1 MNIYQMR
8 HAILAQ
14 HRGRRVTPAQLKAE
28 LLEKFPGVKPQSVNA
43 SDCHYSDRKRAG
55 STCPE
60 CRKLGGFAVNRDG
73 IVDLGAS
80 GWGNISPV
88 YVPTGNTRSSIGPST
103 TTNRISSF
111 RSPQNAVII
120 DDAFISEWHPKYD
133 WTENDEDEYQKL
145 VAAVARDI
153 ASAGTVSKSTFLR
166 IWNWK
171 GAMRVIGHV
180 LLDAYET
187 LYAPAFRRAASEP
200 PERKLAALIA
210 PSVKL
215 PGVEA
220 ATGSTLIHF
229 MHPDSMPIIDVRTCE
244 VLFAAGL
251 VSTDRKDLAHYEEFR
266 RAIDGVKR
274 RCPRWTLRQ
283 IDRALFAYHK
293 QVFEKGGSG
302 GCRTA

>member
-1 MNIYQMR
+1 MNIYQKR
-8 HAILAQ
+8 HAILAR
-14 HRGRRVTPAQLKAE
+14 HIGERITPAQLKAE
-28 LLEKFPGVKPQSVNA
+28 VLERFPDTKPQSVNA
-43 SDCHYSDRKRAG
+43 PDCFYSDRKRAG

-60 CRKLGGFAVNRDG
+60 CGKIGGFAVNRDG
-73 IVDLGAS
+73 IVDMGAS
-80 GWGNISPV
+80 GWVGISPV
-88 YVPTGNTRSSIGPST
+88 YTPTGNTRSSVGLPIVANRFAPFRGPK
-103 TTNRISSF
+103 
-111 RSPQNAVII
+111 AVVI

-133 WTENDEDEYQKL
+133 WTESDEGEYQSL
-145 VAAVARDI
+145 VAIVSRDI
-153 ASAGTVSKSTFLR
+153 ASTGTVSKSTFLR

-180 LLDAYET
+180 LLDAYDT

-210 PSVKL
+210 PGVKL

-229 MHPDSMPIIDVRTCE
+229 IHPDIMPIIDVRTCE

-251 VSTDRKDLAHYEEFR
+251 IPTDRKDLAHYEEFR
-266 RAIDGVKR
+266 RAIDGIKR

-293 QVFEKGGSG
+293 QVFDKSGSG